1 MPFADKFRAMMNFPL
16 PGDTVGAFLVESVD
30 VGHESGGPGI
40 YKYAVRLVLR
50 GPGGRPTKQVPSL
63 AYARTAP
70 TIRPQATA
78 LRNTWLAKSR
88 WSSASVWV
96 RGGMV

>member
-40 YKYAVRLVLR
+40 YSLPSAWYY
-50 GPGGRPTKQVPSL
+50 GGRAVSKASNRRSSRYSP
-63 AYARTAP
+63 RTALP
-70 TIRPQATA
+70 FPAMATPISYGSAGPRSRTWATA
-78 LRNTWLAKSR
+78 ATQ
-88 WSSASVWV
+88 
-96 RGGMV
+96 